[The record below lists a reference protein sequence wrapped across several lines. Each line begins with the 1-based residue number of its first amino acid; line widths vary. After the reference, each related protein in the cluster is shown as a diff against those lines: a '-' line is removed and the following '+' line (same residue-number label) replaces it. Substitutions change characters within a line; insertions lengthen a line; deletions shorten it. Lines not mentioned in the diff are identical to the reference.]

1 MTRIGLAVVL
11 LGIFASACSGTGP
24 RELTELDL
32 AEARWTAER
41 PSNYEFELRISC
53 FCPPDYLD
61 WHRIRVVNDAITA
74 VFNVTDQVAV
84 PADRWH
90 EWYTVDEIF
99 DRIRQF
105 INSEIFGRVE
115 AEYHPAL
122 GFPQQANL
130 IAHEG
135 VADAGMLFQ
144 IRSFAAIE

>member
-1 MTRIGLAVVL
+1 MNPGLHGVL
-11 LGIFASACSGTGP
+11 LLAMLATGCSTTQP

-32 AEARWTAER
+32 AEAQWRAEG
-41 PSNYEFELRISC
+41 PSDYDFELRISC

-61 WHRIRVVNDAITA
+61 WHRIRVVNDAITS
-74 VFNVTDQVAV
+74 VFNVTDQMAV

-90 EWYTVDEIF
+90 EWYTVDQMF

-105 INSEIFGRVE
+105 IDSEIFGRVE

-122 GFPQQANL
+122 GFPQRANL
-130 IAHEG
+130 VAQEG
-135 VADAGMLFQ
+135 VADAGILFE

>member
-1 MTRIGLAVVL
+1 MNRTTLGMAL
-11 LGIFASACSGTGP
+11 LGSLVAACSGTGP
-24 RELTELDL
+24 RGLTELDA
-32 AEARWTAER
+32 AEAQWDAGG
-41 PSNYEFELRISC
+41 PASYDFELRISC

-61 WHRIRVVNDAITA
+61 WHRIRVVNGAITA
-74 VFNVTDQVAV
+74 VFNVTDQVEV

-90 EWYTVDEIF
+90 EWYTVDQIF

-105 INSEIFGRVE
+105 INSETFGRVE

-130 IAHEG
+130 VAREG